1 MSRRY
6 PPHVKIEMFLT
17 FINFYATV
25 PTMN

>member
-6 PPHVKIEMFLT
+6 PPHVNIEMFLT
-17 FINFYATV
+17 FINFYAKV